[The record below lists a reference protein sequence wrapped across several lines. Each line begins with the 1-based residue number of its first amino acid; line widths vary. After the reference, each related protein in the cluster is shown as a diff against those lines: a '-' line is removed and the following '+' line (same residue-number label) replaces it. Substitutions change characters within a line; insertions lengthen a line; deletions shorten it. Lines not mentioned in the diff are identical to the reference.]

1 MAKRVAV
8 ISTVIDG
15 KEFEG
20 DELLSGEEWS
30 KLVVKSFHNVGPSLL
45 PNWNEAPTV
54 IVIAELTNDC
64 SHIDSLG
71 IITEGRVFNTR
82 EKLVAA
88 NKVWNFK
95 QKQLKLKIFP
105 LDLGIFRFM
114 GRMWSEF
121 IDSSEVKAMFINE
134 GDENLELKDLGAQGF
149 TGFSLRL
156 FLLPISVSQVKVT
169 MVLYPFDKEALLKNH
184 PLAIRP
190 EFPGVSVTVIT
201 ADLGIQKSVV
211 TDKQICSPVLPA
223 IKSASPVD
231 LASTVPTPAEVSAKI
246 STLFGTVRVPEVK
259 TTVKSLWERMSNI
272 AEGGE
277 SQLESISP
285 QFLWKAPMNAS
296 AQLPKGRIIVYY
308 CIIMINKSSRTL

>member
-8 ISTVIDG
+8 VPTVIDG

-20 DELLSGEEWS
+20 DELLTGEEWA
-30 KLVVKSFHNVGPSLL
+30 KVVVKSFNNIGPSIL

-64 SHIDSLG
+64 SQIDSLG
-71 IITEGRVFNTR
+71 IVTEGKVFNTR

-121 IDSSEVKAMFINE
+121 VDSSDVKAMFINE
-134 GDENLELKDLGAQGF
+134 GEENLELKDLGAQGF
-149 TGFSLRL
+149 AGFSLRL
-156 FLLPISVSQVKVT
+156 FLMPISVSQVKVT
-169 MVLYPFDKEALLKNH
+169 MILYPFDKEALLKNY
-184 PLAIRP
+184 PLAQRP

-201 ADLGIQKSVV
+201 ADLGIPKSVI

-223 IKSASPVD
+223 IKCAAPVE
-231 LASTVPTPAEVSAKI
+231 LANIIPTPAEVSAKI
-246 STLFGTVRVPEVK
+246 SMLFGSVRVPEVK

-272 AEGGE
+272 SAGGE
-277 SQLESISP
+277 SQLETLSP
-285 QFLWKAPMNAS
+285 QFVWKAPMNAT
-296 AQLPKGRIIVYY
+296 AQLPTGRIIMLLCCYVFMKY
-308 CIIMINKSSRTL
+308 N